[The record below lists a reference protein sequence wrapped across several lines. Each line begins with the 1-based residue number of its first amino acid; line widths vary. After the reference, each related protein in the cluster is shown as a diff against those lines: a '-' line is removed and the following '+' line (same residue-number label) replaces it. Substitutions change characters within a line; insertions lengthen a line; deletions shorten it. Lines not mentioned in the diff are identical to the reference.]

1 MNLDDFFK
9 IDYNWTDLIL
19 ITLAL
24 AVGYLLLFFLRKIMV
39 SLNLKDKLKNVLR
52 VILDRTLILYEP
64 VFILIVIS
72 ILVMIKPAFHGL
84 IIGLVAVFTYNHI
97 RNYVHGR
104 FIMSDRSLK
113 SGRRIKIGN
122 QEGII
127 TDIGRLGLTLRS
139 DEGLHY
145 LPYHILYSK
154 GYVLSSGEKIGGYY
168 HLYVRP
174 DQTREE
180 LPSLEHLKDIIIAS
194 PYIDTDHTPEIGQN
208 ISSDGG
214 INVKLLVKEE
224 DHIQDLIDMLA
235 EQGFTSTISKS

>member
-1 MNLDDFFK
+1 MNLDDFFN
-9 IDYNWTDLIL
+9 INYTWTDLIL
-19 ITLAL
+19 ITFVLAI
-24 AVGYLLLFFLRKIMV
+24 GYLLLFFLRRILV
-39 SLNLKDKLKNVLR
+39 SLNLKERLKNILR

-64 VFILIVIS
+64 IFVLIVVT

-84 IIGLVAVFTYNHI
+84 IIGLIAVFSYNHL

-113 SGRRIKIGN
+113 NGRRIKIGN

-127 TDIGRLGLTLRS
+127 TDIGRLGLSLRS

-154 GYVLSSGEKIGGYY
+154 GFVLSSGEKIGGYY
-168 HLYVRP
+168 HLFVRP
-174 DQTREE
+174 NQSSESA
-180 LPSLEHLKDIIIAS
+180 LSIEHLKDIIIAS
-194 PYIDTDHTPEIGQN
+194 PYIDTDHTPEIAQS

-224 DHIQDLIDMLA
+224 DHIQDLIDMLT